1 MLRRLTP
8 TKLYRR
14 AVSTHFNMKL
24 SIKHIGLISGL
35 LSVILSSLFYG
46 RKQEINQLLLIGGL
60 IVSLIF
66 FMAILFT
73 KGTAKSKFIWTLVIF
88 FSVALQWLTEPFLTK
103 SSYRIFLKR
112 NEKELTTINSILI
125 NKSSD
130 ISIFNNEI
138 NDKNEL
144 LSKSEKD
151 ELLKLR
157 QKIDVYFITKTDDE
171 IYYELW
177 GFLDLRIGICY
188 WIKNEKPD
196 SLYRNLADRWY
207 LHLSNN

>member
-1 MLRRLTP
+1 
-8 TKLYRR
+8 
-14 AVSTHFNMKL
+14 MKL

-35 LSVILSSLFYG
+35 LSVILSSLFYA
-46 RKQEINQLLLIGGL
+46 RKQEIYQSLLIGGL
-60 IVSLIF
+60 LVSSIF

-73 KGTAKSKFIWTLVIF
+73 KGTTKSKVTWTLVIL
-88 FSVALQWLTEPFLTK
+88 FSIAFQWLTEPFLTG
-103 SSYRIFLKR
+103 SSYHIFLKR
-112 NEKELTTINSILI
+112 NEKELMIINNILI
-125 NKSSD
+125 NKPSD
-130 ISIFNNEI
+130 ISIFNNII
-138 NDKNEL
+138 NDRNDL

-151 ELLKLR
+151 DLLKLR
-157 QKIDVYFITKTDDE
+157 HKINVYFIEKTDDE

-196 SLYRNLADRWY
+196 SLYHNLADRWY